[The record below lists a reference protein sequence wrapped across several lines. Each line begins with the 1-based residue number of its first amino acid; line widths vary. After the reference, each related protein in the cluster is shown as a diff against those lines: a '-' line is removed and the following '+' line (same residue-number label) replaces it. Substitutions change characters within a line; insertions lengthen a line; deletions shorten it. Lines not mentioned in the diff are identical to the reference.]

1 MHHRLSAAIETF
13 NLSKRYP
20 PASGWRRFARVPT
33 SANADAVSHINLAV
47 QEGELF
53 GLLGPNGAGKT
64 TLVKI
69 LCTLIL
75 PTGGTA
81 RIGGHDLAHSDR
93 VRAQVGLSTGDE
105 RSFYWRLSGRQ
116 NLAFFGALSD
126 LPKSQLN
133 QRVTEV
139 LRQLGLESVA
149 DRAFQTYSSGMRQ
162 RLGIAR
168 ALLHRPHILFLDEP
182 TRSLDPN
189 STLQLHQLI
198 QEELLARAGMTIF
211 LTTHRLDEAEKLCD
225 RVGIMHKGQ
234 LQAIGSLDDLR
245 HSLRARHRYQLTV
258 QNLADPLA
266 QQLCRSYP
274 FLQLEPDHNGDLLFT
289 LDSTTAE
296 DLSTVI
302 AGVVAAGGRI
312 QAVQREDVSLEELFA
327 SFTRDQA

>member
-1 MHHRLSAAIETF
+1 MPAAIETF
-13 NLSKRYP
+13 DLSKRYP
-20 PASGWRRFARVPT
+20 PATGWRRFSRAPT
-33 SANADAVSHINLAV
+33 AATADAVSHITLDV
-47 QEGELF
+47 GEGELF

-75 PTGGTA
+75 PTSGSA
-81 RIGGHDLAHSDR
+81 RLGGHDLAHSDR

-105 RSFYWRLSGRQ
+105 RSFYWRLTGRQ

-126 LPKSQLN
+126 LPRSQLP
-133 QRVTEV
+133 QRVEEV

-149 DRAFQTYSSGMRQ
+149 DRPFQTYSSGMRQ
-162 RLGIAR
+162 RLGIGR
-168 ALLHRPHILFLDEP
+168 ALLHRPRILFLDEP

-198 QEELLARAGMTIF
+198 QEELLAREGMTIF

-234 LQAIGSLDDLR
+234 LQAMGSLEDLR
-245 HSLRARHRYQLTV
+245 HSLQARHRYLLTV
-258 QNLADPLA
+258 QNLADEPVQHLC
-266 QQLCRSYP
+266 QLYSR
-274 FLQLEPDHNGDLLFT
+274 LRLEPDHNGDLLFT

-296 DLSTVI
+296 DLPVVI
-302 AGVVAAGGRI
+302 AEIVAAGGRI
-312 QAVQREDVSLEELFA
+312 QAVQREEVSLEELFA
-327 SFTRDQA
+327 SFTRDAA

>member
-1 MHHRLSAAIETF
+1 LPAAIETID
-13 NLSKRYP
+13 LSKRYP
-20 PASGWRRFARVPT
+20 PATGWRRFSRAPT
-33 SANADAVSHINLAV
+33 AATADAVSHINLDV
-47 QEGELF
+47 REGELF

-93 VRAQVGLSTGDE
+93 VRALVGLSTGDE

-126 LPKSQLN
+126 LPRTLLSA
-133 QRVTEV
+133 RVDEV

-149 DRAFQTYSSGMRQ
+149 DRPFQTYSSGMRQ

-168 ALLHRPHILFLDEP
+168 ALLHRPRILFLDEP

-189 STLQLHQLI
+189 STQQLHELI
-198 QEELLARAGMTIF
+198 QEELLTRAGMTIF
-211 LTTHRLDEAEKLCD
+211 LTTHRLDEAAKLCD

-234 LQAIGSLDDLR
+234 LQALGSLDDLR
-245 HSLRARHRYQLTV
+245 HSLQVRHRFLLTV
-258 QNLADPLA
+258 QNLPDEPAQYVCQAHPTLYLA
-266 QQLCRSYP
+266 
-274 FLQLEPDHNGDLLFT
+274 PDHNGDLLFT

-296 DLSTVI
+296 ALPAVI
-302 AGVVAAGGRI
+302 SDIVAAGGRI
-312 QAVQREDVSLEELFA
+312 QGVQREEVSLEELFA
-327 SFTRDQA
+327 SFTRDIA

>member
-1 MHHRLSAAIETF
+1 MPTAIETF
-13 NLSKRYP
+13 DLSKRYP
-20 PASGWRRFARVPT
+20 PVTGWRRFSRTTITAG
-33 SANADAVSHINLAV
+33 DAVSHINLDV
-47 QEGELF
+47 REGELF

-75 PTGGTA
+75 PTSGTA
-81 RIGGHDLAHSDR
+81 RIGGYDLAHSDQ

-126 LPKSQLN
+126 LPRSLLP
-133 QRVTEV
+133 QRVDEV
-139 LRQLGLESVA
+139 LRQLGLDSVA
-149 DRAFQTYSSGMRQ
+149 DRPFQTYSSGMRQ

-168 ALLHRPHILFLDEP
+168 ALLHRPRILFLDEP

-189 STLQLHQLI
+189 STLQLHTLI

-234 LQAIGSLDDLR
+234 LQALGSLEDLR
-245 HSLRARHRYQLTV
+245 HSLQARHRYLLTV
-258 QNLADPLA
+258 QNLPDEAA
-266 QQLCRSYP
+266 QYVCQAHPSLR
-274 FLQLEPDHNGDLLFT
+274 LEPDHNGDLLFT

-296 DLSTVI
+296 TLPAIIT
-302 AGVVAAGGRI
+302 GVVAAGGRI
-312 QAVQREDVSLEELFA
+312 QAVQREEVSLEELFA
-327 SFTRDQA
+327 SFTRDPA